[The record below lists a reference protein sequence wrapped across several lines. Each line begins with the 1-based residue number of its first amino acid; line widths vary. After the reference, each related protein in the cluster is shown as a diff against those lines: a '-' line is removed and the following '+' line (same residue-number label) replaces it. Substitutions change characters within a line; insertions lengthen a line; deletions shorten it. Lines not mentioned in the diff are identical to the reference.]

1 MTPLM
6 AGMSLMAKMYVALQ
20 DRANP
25 GVLILSQFAGAS
37 EHMDGAIVVN
47 PYDPDAIAD
56 AIHTALRLP
65 LKERQ
70 NRHARLMKGIRRLD
84 CHWWADSLL
93 ASLSEAEDGNPE
105 PQAQSL
111 LFAGRYGRL
120 RY

>member
-1 MTPLM
+1 
-6 AGMSLMAKMYVALQ
+6 
-20 DRANP
+20 
-25 GVLILSQFAGAS
+25 
-37 EHMDGAIVVN
+37 
-47 PYDPDAIAD
+47 DPDAIAD